1 MDSVTNMEWTRE
13 MFTAQQES
21 PENGIIDK
29 GLLRIA
35 NVGSRDTV
43 YDRTRKNFDWLAID
57 ENESSRR
64 YFWD

>member
-1 MDSVTNMEWTRE
+1 MHGMDSVTNMEWTRE

-43 YDRTRKNFDWLAID
+43 YDRTRKNFD
-57 ENESSRR
+57 
-64 YFWD
+64 